1 MATDLAR
8 FAASLRANPSNRSFL
23 DHVSFPMYTVPAEFL
38 LQMKHLKTHEEML
51 QVGALVEFST
61 DLGRAMFV
69 SHEWLSNRH
78 PDPNAEQLQILQQAL
93 RNIAS
98 GSSNICVPVA
108 TEIMFGRLQL
118 PRADSVGVDLYIWYD
133 YFCCPQHSSNAAS
146 VHRQAAIDSIPTYV
160 SQCYF
165 FVILCPALKHVDQC
179 RTLSQSSWALRG
191 WCRCERV
198 ARELAAREDGY
209 IIVIESAVHQTLVWL
224 GNRML
229 EAPGEGDFTVEQD
242 KVRVGRMMVRMIWD
256 KLLYYLEKGDLH
268 NYRFLSNSQR
278 ARFFRGLDV
287 VPIESFIPPS
297 GVQADAFREPDKFL
311 LEWFLHQNG
320 FRGVSDR
327 DEKGWSPLCFAA
339 LNGDPLTIKS
349 LLRYRADPNDMTA
362 KARIKAGG
370 EQLPRKSSVVAIA
383 AFFRNNEAVEVLLS
397 ARASPN
403 ALDEN
408 FGNSLHFA
416 CAADNA
422 VAVQLL
428 ISARANP
435 QQKCLPGLNPF
446 QVSCACVSL
455 QSMKEILAQVP
466 ELSLRHSLHFA
477 LMFSGGGSPEIVT
490 ELIRAR
496 ADVNEQFRIRLKEPG
511 WWLLLNLT
519 SIRHRVSPSRLT
531 CLAYHHYGA
540 TPLMF
545 SILSGYL
552 QAASALLTAGAHV
565 DSMNFRRKTALDL
578 ASQMLVPAWLMRSLD
593 GRDQGPQCLEVE
605 ELTEEDVFFI

>member
-38 LQMKHLKTHEEML
+38 LQMKHLKTHGEML

-146 VHRQAAIDSIPTYV
+146 LHRQAAIDSIPTYV

-165 FVILCPALKHVDQC
+165 FVILCPALKHVDQS

-229 EAPGEGDFTVEQD
+229 EAPGEGDFTVKQD

-256 KLLYYLEKGDLH
+256 KLLYYLERGDLH

-320 FRGVSDR
+320 FRGVSER

-370 EQLPRKSSVVAIA
+370 VP
-383 AFFRNNEAVEVLLS
+383 
-397 ARASPN
+397 
-403 ALDEN
+403 
-408 FGNSLHFA
+408 
-416 CAADNA
+416 
-422 VAVQLL
+422 
-428 ISARANP
+428 
-435 QQKCLPGLNPF
+435 
-446 QVSCACVSL
+446 VS
-455 QSMKEILAQVP
+455 
-466 ELSLRHSLHFA
+466 
-477 LMFSGGGSPEIVT
+477 GSW
-490 ELIRAR
+490 
-496 ADVNEQFRIRLKEPG
+496 G
-511 WWLLLNLT
+511 
-519 SIRHRVSPSRLT
+519 
-531 CLAYHHYGA
+531 
-540 TPLMF
+540 
-545 SILSGYL
+545 
-552 QAASALLTAGAHV
+552 
-565 DSMNFRRKTALDL
+565 
-578 ASQMLVPAWLMRSLD
+578 LVPAGEDLGQASGLSHIRNSCLGRAALWPSRPFFVTTRPWRFCCLQELLQMHLTKTLAILCTLPLGGIDFPDAQHYHTSAEHDFSSCGGLNQRSAA
-593 GRDQGPQCLEVE
+593 
-605 ELTEEDVFFI
+605 